1 MEIENKRMISDIY
14 LDGFLS
20 SVLRDHQKEGVRFL
34 VKCVSG
40 MNDDNYKGA
49 ILADSMGL
57 GKSIQI
63 ISALWILFYQN
74 PFENRQTIRKC
85 LIVCPLSLINN
96 WNNEINKWLVNKIN
110 VVKIYNKDDRKQ
122 VEQFIKD

>member
-1 MEIENKRMISDIY
+1 
-14 LDGFLS
+14 
-20 SVLRDHQKEGVRFL
+20 
-34 VKCVSG
+34 VSG

-74 PFENRQTIRKC
+74 PFENR
-85 LIVCPLSLINN
+85 
-96 WNNEINKWLVNKIN
+96 
-110 VVKIYNKDDRKQ
+110 
-122 VEQFIKD
+122 